1 MKKENCK
8 IKRTSV
14 LSVTVFLLMT
24 VLMGFECSKDKLAG
38 ISAVRDI
45 SGNWTTPA
53 SVNFYMTSDG
63 CGTYARYNR
72 TPIKLRWNITYISD
86 TEVDVDISAT
96 NIGTTTQLQ
105 SNCGLPATLNFPLFY
120 HGKVSATN
128 LLLFVRKMQYNNN
141 GGAIGMADVTVGDF
155 MFTSNSLTGTL
166 FEKDCPIYCAGYETD
181 PLQCKLTR

>member
-1 MKKENCK
+1 MFVLIKAFLTYKFVLLNVEQKIQLISKIYSQLKLKIMKKENCK
-8 IKRTSV
+8 IKITYV

-38 ISAVRDI
+38 ISPARDI
-45 SGNWTTPA
+45 AGTWTTPA

-72 TPIKLRWNITYISD
+72 TPIKLSWNITYISD
-86 TEVDVDISAT
+86 TEVDVDISAS

-120 HGKVSATN
+120 HGKVSASN
-128 LLLFVRKMQYNNN
+128 LLMYVYK
-141 GGAIGMADVTVGDF
+141 TE
-155 MFTSNSLTGTL
+155 SLS
-166 FEKDCPIYCAGYETD
+166 
-181 PLQCKLTR
+181 R